1 MVANEAVLV
10 TKLAADGAGGGLM
23 STIPEG
29 MRGVTLRVNDVSGV
43 SGFVVPGSRVDVILS
58 GSPTSGNIEMAKT
71 FLENIQVIS
80 AGQNIADDSG
90 RPMNVQTVNVLV
102 TPEQAEAV
110 ALAMASADGRLQLAL
125 RNPLDMKEVKPN
137 GVRREHL
144 FLGNTGSGSST
155 APATPPGPA
164 VRSVRTAPRQET
176 KSPSTSPAPAVIAP
190 PSPPEVMAS
199 PATRPKKKFELIN
212 GNKSETYEFDADTGA
227 KSSGK

>member
-1 MVANEAVLV
+1 MRFFITTLIVLA
-10 TKLAADGAGGGLM
+10 LAA
-23 STIPEG
+23 
-29 MRGVTLRVNDVSGV
+29 
-43 SGFVVPGSRVDVILS
+43 SRVDVILS

-80 AGQNIADDSG
+80 ACQNIADDSG

>member
-1 MVANEAVLV
+1 MRFFITTLIVLA
-10 TKLAADGAGGGLM
+10 LAA
-23 STIPEG
+23 
-29 MRGVTLRVNDVSGV
+29 
-43 SGFVVPGSRVDVILS
+43 SRVDVILS

-80 AGQNIADDSG
+80 ACQNIADDSG

-164 VRSVRTAPRQET
+164 VRSVVRTAPRQET
-176 KSPSTSPAPAVIAP
+176 RPPITPAPAVITP
-190 PSPPEVMAS
+190 PPPPEEMAS
-199 PATRPKKKFELIN
+199 PSKRPTKPFEVIN
-212 GNKSETYEFDADTGA
+212 GNKIERIDFPAGPDTDGA
-227 KSSGK
+227 TGK